1 MTFIGKPV
9 GQYAKIE
16 NNTSAFSNFIVGD
29 TVQVQNTTSND
40 GIYTVNA
47 ITTDGTHSYM
57 GLSGISITEETDE
70 TDVDITPTGHIMHL
84 LMLVVV
90 LY

>member
-29 TVQVQNTTSND
+29 TVQVQNTT
-40 GIYTVNA
+40 
-47 ITTDGTHSYM
+47 
-57 GLSGISITEETDE
+57 L
-70 TDVDITPTGHIMHL
+70 
-84 LMLVVV
+84 
-90 LY
+90 